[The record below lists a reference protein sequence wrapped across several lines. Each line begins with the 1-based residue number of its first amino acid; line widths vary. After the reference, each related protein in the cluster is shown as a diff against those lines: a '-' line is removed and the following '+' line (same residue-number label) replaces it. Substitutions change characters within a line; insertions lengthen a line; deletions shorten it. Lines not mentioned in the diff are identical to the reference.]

1 MYKFLLNRIKKII
14 PKVSSTELVAL
25 RSGGTHIDYDLF
37 RGHVPAMRFNEKPKK
52 VSSEIINLWS
62 RRVDGILE
70 KVGDV
75 PIFPSKNIMKIME
88 IVGKEQFMGMI
99 IDKKYGGSDLSVAE
113 QSKILTKISSYNP
126 SLGVSIMVPNSLGP
140 GELLQKYGTKQQQ
153 EKFLPRLASGELI
166 PCFGLTG
173 PDNGSDATGSI
184 DEGYIV
190 KDQTGK
196 FCVQVRIEKRYITLA
211 PISNLIGL
219 AVNVKDPHGILPTKK
234 SGITI
239 FLLERGFPALE
250 QLTYHNPNDAGFP
263 NGTLKGLLNI
273 PLCQTIGGPDNVG
286 EGWKMLMEC
295 LAVGRGVS
303 LPATANGTAKAVTY
317 GTLEYARHRTQF
329 KIPLRNMEGVQE
341 KLAAMICNTWI
352 IHCCV
357 EYTNHILDSK
367 CTPSVLTAIAK
378 QQCTERARN
387 VLSHGMDIV
396 AGSAICKGPN
406 NIFTKFYQAAPIGIT
421 VEGSNTLTRSLIIF
435 GQGLNKSH
443 PHIFQLYDSIVEND
457 LVSFRKHFNSMT
469 IHAVNS
475 YRHALVPSW
484 FRGDAHRLVLARRKF
499 ANLVNFVALLGGSI
513 KARQMISGHMADV
526 LSNLYLCS
534 CLEWYHMHHDD
545 DHKNEFLIEYCI
557 DMLLEEAEEKM
568 NTVIQNYPYKLIRF
582 LLKPTS
588 YSSIP
593 KLPFTKHQEIVTK
606 VYKDSSFMQLM
617 KNDIYME
624 HPFFIQLQKLNNAT
638 NEKSY
643 EHEYRKMI
651 SVGEYLIPKI

>member
-14 PKVSSTELVAL
+14 PKVSPTELVAL

-37 RGHVPAMRFNEKPKK
+37 SGFVPAMRFNEKPKQ
-52 VSSEIINLWS
+52 
-62 RRVDGILE
+62 
-70 KVGDV
+70 
-75 PIFPSKNIMKIME
+75 FPSERMNVWSERVNTILKMIGDRPIYPSTNIMKIME
-88 IVGKEQFMGMI
+88 IVGENHFMGMI
-99 IDKKYGGSDLSVAE
+99 IDKKYGGSDLSVTE

-140 GELLQKYGTKQQQ
+140 GELLQKYGTKAQQ

-173 PDNGSDATGSI
+173 PENGSDATGSI
-184 DEGYIV
+184 DEGCVV

-196 FCVQVRIEKRYITLA
+196 FCVQVRVNKRYITLA
-211 PISNLIGL
+211 PISNLVGL
-219 AVNVKDPHGILPTKK
+219 AVNVQDPHGLLNSKK
-234 SGITI
+234 SGVTI

-263 NGTLKGLLNI
+263 NGTLKGLLTI

-295 LAVGRGVS
+295 LTVGRGVS
-303 LPATANGTAKAVTY
+303 LPATANGTSKAVTY
-317 GTLEYARHRTQF
+317 ATMEYARHRKQF
-329 KIPLRNMEGVQE
+329 KMPIRKMEGVQE
-341 KLAAMICNTWI
+341 KLAAMIRDTWI

-387 VLSHGMDIV
+387 VLTHGMDVV
-396 AGSAICKGPN
+396 AGSAICIGPN
-406 NIFTKFYQAAPIGIT
+406 NIFTKFYRSAPIGIT

-443 PHIFQLYDSIVEND
+443 PHIFKLYDSIVEND
-457 LVSFRKHFNSMT
+457 IAAFRTHFHSMVGHT
-469 IHAVNS
+469 LHN
-475 YRHALVPSW
+475 YRYALIPSW
-484 FRGDAHRLVLARRKF
+484 FYGEVYRLQLARRKF

-534 CLEWYHMHHDD
+534 CLEWYHIHHCGE
-545 DHKNEFLIEYCI
+545 KEQFMMEYCMDI
-557 DMLLEEAEEKM
+557 LLEDAEEKM
-568 NTVIQNYPYKLIRF
+568 NAVIRNYPHKYIRCF
-582 LLKPTS
+582 IQPTG
-588 YSSIP
+588 YSTIS
-593 KLPFTKHQEIVTK
+593 KTSFHKHQKIVEK
-606 VYKDSSFMQLM
+606 VYKDGFFMEILG
-617 KNDIYME
+617 NDIYKE
-624 HPFFIQLQKLNNAT
+624 HPFFSQLEKLNDPT
-638 NEKSY
+638 RSDFY
-643 EHEYRKMI
+643 EEEYRKMI
-651 SVGEYLIPKI
+651 AVGEFSIPKI